1 MKTRNTPKKQ
11 PLKGM
16 KLSTLMMSL
25 VVPAALLSGC
35 GQEEIKQV
43 AAPVI
48 KPALTE
54 ITTPQQTNG
63 LSFTGVVQ
71 AAKRAE
77 LAFQIG
83 GRINEIN
90 VNEGEHVRKGQVL
103 ARLDSR
109 DAKNA
114 LESAKLELKNI
125 SAEYKRAKAIFDRSQ
140 AISAS
145 DLEAISTRYNLAKN
159 SVENAERQLSY
170 TEIKAPF
177 DGIIGRKFV
186 DNYVQIQANAPVLA
200 LQNLTDLEVLVNIP
214 HRVMLSGLNK
224 TEAYAEIATIPNK
237 KFPLS
242 LRTYATQPDPVSQ
255 TYAVVLG
262 LNSIEGVRVLPGM
275 TVRVSP
281 ADDGSDSGAKISVPL
296 TALVPDNQGNQFVWV
311 VDENNIVQKRPVE
324 IGSISNSRVTI
335 NRHLGLGEQVIIAGV
350 SAIREGMEVRPYT
363 DTRNGE

>member
-1 MKTRNTPKKQ
+1 
-11 PLKGM
+11 
-16 KLSTLMMSL
+16 MMSL
-25 VVPAALLSGC
+25 LVPAALLSGC
-35 GQEEIKQV
+35 GQEETKQV

-54 ITTPQQTNG
+54 IITFQQTDG
-63 LSFTGVVQ
+63 LSFNGVVQ
-71 AAKRAE
+71 AAERAE
-77 LAFQIG
+77 LAFQIS
-83 GRINEIN
+83 GRIDEIN
-90 VNEGEHVRKGQVL
+90 VDEGEHVLKGQVL
-103 ARLDSR
+103 AKLDSR

-125 SAEYKRAKAIFDRSQ
+125 SAEYKRAKTIFERSQ

-145 DLEAISTRYNLAKN
+145 DLEAISTRFNLAKN
-159 SVENAERQLSY
+159 HVENAERQLSY

-186 DNYVQIQANAPVLA
+186 DNHVQIQANAPVLT
-200 LQNLTDLEVLVNIP
+200 LHDLNNLEVLINIP
-214 HRVMLSGLNK
+214 HRVMLSGLNN
-224 TEAYAEIATIPNK
+224 TEAYAEISAIPDK

-255 TYAVVLG
+255 TYPVVLG
-262 LNSIEGVRVLPGM
+262 FDDIEGVRVLPGM

-281 ADDGSDSGAKISVPL
+281 TQDGPDSGAQISIPL

-311 VDENNIVQKRPVE
+311 VDENNITQKRSVE
-324 IGSISNSRVTI
+324 IGSVLNNRVTI
-335 NRHLGLGEQVIIAGV
+335 NRHLEPGEKVIIAGV

-363 DTRNGE
+363 DERSGE